1 MAPIPCLGQPAGA
14 VLTSI
19 ETVFEG
25 GVTIVTIQ
33 SDGPLPEAEANILD
47 GPPRIYFDLSGVRP
61 RNGRPSVAKGAG
73 IVSRVRIAPR
83 SVNPHVTRVVLDL
96 TRLQDYQV
104 QSGERQE
111 GRIVIQVGSRAALR
125 SSSPTPE
132 PPPVDREPAAPEPVV
147 VPADPPPPPPPPE
160 PVAEQPKA
168 PPAIVEPS
176 APEATPPDLPR
187 SPVAF
192 PETRPRPAL
201 PAGEADVYR
210 MQLGGTL
217 ERITAQRAVLR
228 LIDAGENIAA
238 ETLTAAANDFRD
250 LRRIL
255 ERVEPSS
262 VVRPTHDLLISSC
275 TLGGQAVSLQMEA
288 AAARSADRQR
298 NASSAA
304 AGALMLLDLVCTS
317 IGCDSPR

>member
-111 GRIVIQVGSRAALR
+111 GRIVIIAPVEVSTAQVTSSAVRPVTRCARVMSALN
-125 SSSPTPE
+125 
-132 PPPVDREPAAPEPVV
+132 A
-147 VPADPPPPPPPPE
+147 
-160 PVAEQPKA
+160 
-168 PPAIVEPS
+168 PS
-176 APEATPPDLPR
+176 A
-187 SPVAF
+187 
-192 PETRPRPAL
+192 
-201 PAGEADVYR
+201 
-210 MQLGGTL
+210 
-217 ERITAQRAVLR
+217 
-228 LIDAGENIAA
+228 
-238 ETLTAAANDFRD
+238 LTASA
-250 LRRIL
+250 RIETMNL
-255 ERVEPSS
+255 
-262 VVRPTHDLLISSC
+262 
-275 TLGGQAVSLQMEA
+275 
-288 AAARSADRQR
+288 
-298 NASSAA
+298 
-304 AGALMLLDLVCTS
+304 
-317 IGCDSPR
+317 